1 LGADLEFV
9 NGKDCLFLIHLNHH
23 FVPSVVVQILI
34 VTGDDFSPVLGEF
47 KPKHKLPVFESEF
60 EEVVLTAVVGVKQKP
75 IGIPGFKL
83 EADGA
88 VQTSLPA
95 RVLHV
100 RIIGPVREKGRGGGD
115 GEEEPEGEEERRF
128 EHGRCDAA

>member
-1 LGADLEFV
+1 M
-9 NGKDCLFLIHLNHH
+9 
-23 FVPSVVVQILI
+23 
-34 VTGDDFSPVLGEF
+34 LGEF

-60 EEVVLTAVVGVKQKP
+60 KEVVLTAVVGVKQKP

-88 VQTSLPA
+88 VQTRLPR

-100 RIIGPVREKGRGGGD
+100 RILGPVRGKGRGGGD

>member
-1 LGADLEFV
+1 VA
-9 NGKDCLFLIHLNHH
+9 
-23 FVPSVVVQILI
+23 
-34 VTGDDFSPVLGEF
+34 F
-47 KPKHKLPVFESEF
+47 KPEQKLPVSESQV
-60 EEVVLTAVVGVKQKP
+60 EEVIMTAVVGVKQKP
-75 IGIPGFKL
+75 MRTAHRFKL